1 MTPDPFVVEGTMLS
15 QKVWLDETSLS
26 TRSYR
31 ACRLSKNKI
40 CIGATA
46 DVHRVTEGGVQQDE
60 LEEDIGYP
68 LEVIAQ
74 KDPCSCTTSEALGVR
89 CTALRHAAGQ

>member
-1 MTPDPFVVEGTMLS
+1 MLS

-26 TRSYR
+26 ARSYR
-31 ACRLSKNKI
+31 ACRFSKNKI

-60 LEEDIGYP
+60 LEKGHRIP
-68 LEVIAQ
+68 FEVIAQ
-74 KDPCSCTTSEALGVR
+74 KNPCSCMTSGALGVR

>member
-1 MTPDPFVVEGTMLS
+1 MLS

-26 TRSYR
+26 ARFCR
-31 ACRLSKNKI
+31 ACRFSKNKI

-60 LEEDIGYP
+60 PEKDIGYP

-74 KDPCSCTTSEALGVR
+74 KNPCSCTISEALGVR